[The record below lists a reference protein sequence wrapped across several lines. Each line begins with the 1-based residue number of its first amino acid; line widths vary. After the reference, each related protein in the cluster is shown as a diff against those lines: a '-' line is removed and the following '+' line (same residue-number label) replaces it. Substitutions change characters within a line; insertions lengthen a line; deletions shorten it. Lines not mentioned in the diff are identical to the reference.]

1 MPDAEHNLTDADR
14 VALVEVLNRIVP
26 PADGLAGAGDL
37 GLAQRVEEVSRA
49 IPRWRMGLL
58 RVMDAVSLDPSARAA
73 GGWLA
78 LEEDE
83 QIHALETIETNLPE
97 HFGNFVSTVYAAYYS
112 DGRVHERI
120 GWRSGAPQPA
130 GWDMPP
136 WDPAVLDSVSQREP
150 FWREAPE

>member
-14 VALVEVLNRIVP
+14 VALAEVLNRIVP
-26 PADGLAGAGDL
+26 PVDGLAGAGDL
-37 GLAQRVEEVSRA
+37 GLAQRVDEVSRA
-49 IPRWRMGLL
+49 IPSWRTSLVI
-58 RVMDAVSLDPSARAA
+58 VMDAVSLDPSARAA

-83 QIHALETIETNLPE
+83 QVQALEAIEVNIPA
-97 HFGNFVSTVYAAYYS
+97 HFANFVSAVYAAYYTDS
-112 DGRVHERI
+112 RVHGRI

-136 WDPAVLDSVSQREP
+136 WVPSVLDTVSQREP